1 MSQFSGNAER
11 LTGSNRGVFPLYA
24 GASTCR
30 FQARSVFNIC
40 NICKYASKDGLAGEG
55 GELEDAHGCKETTLI
70 VSFNSNPTSQYV
82 AWRAYP

>member
-40 NICKYASKDGLAGEG
+40 NICKYGVCVPWWMGLCACPWGRLHLVSECLIYIRSLEG
-55 GELEDAHGCKETTLI
+55 RSCG
-70 VSFNSNPTSQYV
+70 
-82 AWRAYP
+82 